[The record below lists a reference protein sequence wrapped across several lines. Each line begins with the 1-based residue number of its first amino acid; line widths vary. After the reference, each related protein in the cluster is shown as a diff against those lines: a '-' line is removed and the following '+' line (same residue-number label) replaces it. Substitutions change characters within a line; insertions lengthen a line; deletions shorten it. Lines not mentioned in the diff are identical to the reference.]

1 MLFRLTK
8 YLIAIALILSTLF
21 FGLVSLIDKEKVI
34 EKINDKIKSDLGKDI
49 KYDHEI
55 DLNFFP
61 FPQIKLK
68 NIQYSDR
75 SLNFNLYAKELNL
88 TSSWRSIL
96 TLDPKILSLQLFEP
110 KLNISS
116 KKLVKTNFIL
126 VNNSKDSFSDIKNLS
141 KKFKRVII
149 ENGILIFDQSGVVH
163 ELKNL
168 NGSLNI
174 DNYYDLQLT
183 FYYSNIKSNF
193 NSKIFGKFEDGFKY
207 QVDQSFLNK
216 NKVFYNGNINLKD
229 KTLIDGKISSK
240 KLDLDEVFIMLSKLN
255 NFKDSNFL
263 LVNNAKNS
271 EVEAKFDVA
280 VEKINLKKK
289 PLESTTFKIIIKDD
303 TLSIK
308 DFKSNYLDATFKLDS
323 EYDFISK
330 KIKGKLKTE
339 GLLIDESFFQPKSKF
354 KIKKAILTCTMD
366 YRFDNSLQKKSLKN
380 FSINKGS
387 CKSANIAITGVDI
400 KNILSKVDNINTFQ
414 DFFDLFNLKKLGGI
428 TQLNTLFFNF
438 KFFKNI
444 LKISNFETKNEVV
457 KITSFGNYNIISKD
471 LNADNKILLKT
482 KKFPSL
488 PQFSVFIDGN
498 LEDYKVTY
506 DFDKVK
512 AVILKKGIGNLI
524 GKRKK
529 IIINPKSIDKILKE
543 NPIKELN
550 TEKLFDL
557 FLD

>member
-1 MLFRLTK
+1 
-8 YLIAIALILSTLF
+8 
-21 FGLVSLIDKEKVI
+21 LVSLIDKEKVI
-34 EKINDKIKSDLGKDI
+34 EKINDKIKSDFGKDI

-68 NIQYSDR
+68 NIKFSDKG
-75 SLNFNLYAKELNL
+75 LNFNLNVKELNL

-96 TLDPKILSLQLFEP
+96 TLDPEISNLHLFEP
-110 KLNISS
+110 KLNFSS
-116 KKLVKTNFIL
+116 KKIVKTNFIL
-126 VNNSKDSFSDIKNLS
+126 VNNSKDSFSDLKTLS

-149 ENGILIFDQSGVVH
+149 ENGILIFDQSGLVH

-193 NSKIFGKFEDGFKY
+193 NSKIFGRFNDGFKY

-229 KTLIDGKISSK
+229 KTSIDGKISSK

-255 NFKDSNFL
+255 NLKDSKYL

-271 EVEAKFDVA
+271 KVEAKFDVA
-280 VEKINLKKK
+280 LEKINLKNK
-289 PLESTTFKIIIKDD
+289 PLESTTFKIFIKDD
-303 TLSIK
+303 NLFINN
-308 DFKSNYLDATFKLDS
+308 FKSNYLDATFKLES
-323 EYDFISK
+323 EYNFISK

-339 GLLIDESFFQPKSKF
+339 GLVIDESFFHTKSKF

-366 YRFDNSLQKKSLKN
+366 YRFNNSIKNKSFKN

-387 CKSANIAITGVDI
+387 CKSNNVAITGIDVN
-400 KNILSKVDNINTFQ
+400 NILSKVDNINTFQ
-414 DFFDLFNLKKLGGI
+414 DFFDLFNLKKFGGI
-428 TQLNTLFFNF
+428 TQMNTLFFNF
-438 KFFKNI
+438 KFFKN
-444 LKISNFETKNEVV
+444 LLNISNFETRNEVV
-457 KITSFGNYNIISKD
+457 KIKSFGNYNIISKD

-488 PQFSVFIDGN
+488 PEFSVFLNGN
-498 LEDYKVTY
+498 LDDYKVTY
-506 DFDKVK
+506 DFEKVK
-512 AVILKKGIGNLI
+512 AVILKKGIDNLI

>member
-1 MLFRLTK
+1 MLSKLTK
-8 YLIAIALILSTLF
+8 YLIAIALILATLF
-21 FGLVSLIDKEKVI
+21 FGLVSLIDKEKFI
-34 EKINDKIKSDLGKDI
+34 EKINDKIKSDFGKDI

-61 FPQIKLK
+61 FPQIKIK
-68 NIQYSDR
+68 NIQFSDKG
-75 SLNFNLYAKELNL
+75 LNFNLNVKELNL

-96 TLDPKILSLQLFEP
+96 TLDPEISNLHLFEP
-110 KLNISS
+110 KLNFSS
-116 KKLVKTNFIL
+116 KKIVKTNFIL
-126 VNNSKDSFSDIKNLS
+126 VNNSKDPFSDVKTLS
-141 KKFKRVII
+141 KKFKKVII
-149 ENGILIFDQSGVVH
+149 ENGILIFDQGGLVH

-193 NSKIFGKFEDGFKY
+193 NSKIFGRFNDGFKY

-216 NKVFYNGNINLKD
+216 NKVFYNGNINFKD
-229 KTLIDGKISSK
+229 KTSIDGKISSK

-255 NFKDSNFL
+255 NLKDSKYL
-263 LVNNAKNS
+263 LVNNPKNS
-271 EVEAKFDVA
+271 KVEAKFDVA
-280 VEKINLKKK
+280 LEKINLKNK
-289 PLESTTFKIIIKDD
+289 PLELTTFKIFIKDD
-303 TLSIK
+303 NLFIN
-308 DFKSNYLDATFKLDS
+308 DFKSNYLDATFKLES
-323 EYDFISK
+323 EYNFISK

-339 GLLIDESFFQPKSKF
+339 GLVIDESFFQTKSKF

-366 YRFDNSLQKKSLKN
+366 YRFDNSIKNKSFKN

-387 CKSANIAITGVDI
+387 CKSNNVAITGIDVN
-400 KNILSKVDNINTFQ
+400 NILSKVDNINTFQ
-414 DFFDLFNLKKLGGI
+414 DFFDLFNLKKFGGI
-428 TQLNTLFFNF
+428 TQMNTLFFNF
-438 KFFKNI
+438 KFFKN
-444 LKISNFETKNEVV
+444 LLNISNFETRNEVV
-457 KITSFGNYNIISKD
+457 KIKSFGKYNIISKD

-488 PQFSVFIDGN
+488 PEFSVFLNGN

-506 DFDKVK
+506 DFEKVK
-512 AVILKKGIGNLI
+512 AVILKKGIDNLI

>member
-21 FGLVSLIDKEKVI
+21 FGLISLIDKEKVI
-34 EKINDKIKSDLGKDI
+34 EKINDKIKSDFGKDI

-68 NIQYSDR
+68 NIKYSDR
-75 SLNFNLYAKELNL
+75 GLNFNLYVKELNL
-88 TSSWRSIL
+88 ISSWRSIL
-96 TLDPKILSLQLFEP
+96 TLDPEILNLHLFEP
-110 KLNISS
+110 
-116 KKLVKTNFIL
+116 
-126 VNNSKDSFSDIKNLS
+126 
-141 KKFKRVII
+141 
-149 ENGILIFDQSGVVH
+149 
-163 ELKNL
+163 
-168 NGSLNI
+168 
-174 DNYYDLQLT
+174 
-183 FYYSNIKSNF
+183 
-193 NSKIFGKFEDGFKY
+193 
-207 QVDQSFLNK
+207 
-216 NKVFYNGNINLKD
+216 
-229 KTLIDGKISSK
+229 
-240 KLDLDEVFIMLSKLN
+240 KLN
-255 NFKDSNFL
+255 NFKDSNYF

-280 VEKINLKKK
+280 VEKINLKNK
-289 PLESTTFKIIIKDD
+289 PLELTTFKIVIKDD
-303 TLSIK
+303 TLFINN
-308 DFKSNYLDATFKLDS
+308 FKSNYLDTTFKSDV
-323 EYDFISK
+323 EYNFTLK
-330 KIKGKLKTE
+330 KIKGKFKTE

-354 KIKKAILTCTMD
+354 KIKKAIFTCTMD
-366 YRFDNSLQKKSLKN
+366 YMFDNSLKKKTLKN
-380 FSINKGS
+380 FSINKGD
-387 CKSANIAITGVDI
+387 CKSTNVTITGVDV
-400 KNILSKVDNINTFQ
+400 KNILSKVDNIDTFQ
-414 DFFDLFNLKKLGGI
+414 DFFDLFNLKKFRGI

-444 LKISNFETKNEVV
+444 LNISNFETRNEVI
-457 KITSFGNYNIISKD
+457 KIKSFGNYNIISKD

>member
-289 PLESTTFKIIIKDD
+289 HL
-303 TLSIK
+303 
-308 DFKSNYLDATFKLDS
+308 
-323 EYDFISK
+323 
-330 KIKGKLKTE
+330 
-339 GLLIDESFFQPKSKF
+339 
-354 KIKKAILTCTMD
+354 
-366 YRFDNSLQKKSLKN
+366 
-380 FSINKGS
+380 
-387 CKSANIAITGVDI
+387 
-400 KNILSKVDNINTFQ
+400 
-414 DFFDLFNLKKLGGI
+414 
-428 TQLNTLFFNF
+428 
-438 KFFKNI
+438 
-444 LKISNFETKNEVV
+444 
-457 KITSFGNYNIISKD
+457 
-471 LNADNKILLKT
+471 
-482 KKFPSL
+482 
-488 PQFSVFIDGN
+488 
-498 LEDYKVTY
+498 
-506 DFDKVK
+506 
-512 AVILKKGIGNLI
+512 
-524 GKRKK
+524 
-529 IIINPKSIDKILKE
+529 
-543 NPIKELN
+543 
-550 TEKLFDL
+550 
-557 FLD
+557 